1 MGATFSA
8 VLFGWPWRPRYS
20 RMQDPDWRRS
30 VDDRQR
36 RWFINN
42 PAQIAECGG
51 PCSAGPS
58 HCDCG
63 ALWLDVPKG
72 SYGLRLDPGLVQ
84 HPACIT
90 FPDPDPSRRPT
101 NAYTGEPVQP
111 NPPPSR
117 P

>member
-1 MGATFSA
+1 
-8 VLFGWPWRPRYS
+8 
-20 RMQDPDWRRS
+20 MQDPDWRRS

-63 ALWLDVPKG
+63 ALWLDVPNG

-84 HPACIT
+84 RGNGNGGPTTPKPDFIPRGQHPACIT
-90 FPDPDPSRRPT
+90 FPDPAAGRRPI